1 MSYNI
6 KEIRVNSFPRLV
18 LAWNNAVAKVIFLLI
33 GWSTTVMPEFGER
46 VTCDGF
52 FGLFWFWCVCFEWR
66 RVALRN
72 ESLIFKNKK
81 KNQVKPV
88 NPTFRLNFFILA
100 CPCLP
105 EDWALVALRSVDM
118 QTHRLMD
125 LILSRPNRGSGQ
137 PLNSIPKPRIWNW
150 CYSPASWP
158 HPLQNHC
165 FIAMLFL
172 YSCKHTYTSPQVTR
186 NHFSFVSLKVK
197 DKHSR

>member
-105 EDWALVALRSVDM
+105 EDWALSHWEVWTCRPIVWWTWFCLGQIEGVASLW
-118 QTHRLMD
+118 
-125 LILSRPNRGSGQ
+125 ILFPNQEFEIDVIPQQAGHTLFRIIVSSPCFSYTPANTPI
-137 PLNSIPKPRIWNW
+137 PLHKLLEII
-150 CYSPASWP
+150 
-158 HPLQNHC
+158 
-165 FIAMLFL
+165 FL
-172 YSCKHTYTSPQVTR
+172 SYR
-186 NHFSFVSLKVK
+186 
-197 DKHSR
+197 